1 MHKTDKTLKFQ
12 LFPLAPHFCWPG
24 LGSAVAVLLHRVW
37 SFPRLQGALPFASL
51 CGPFAATTAEPSWLA
66 RLEVLGVL
74 NFGKKFVHFLS
85 RLPVY
90 FFLKQ
95 KKTLMRSVKC
105 PHSRGERTASQRD
118 SPLFLTYISRK
129 LPFAT
134 IYGRWNLRNHVRPI
148 SS

>member
-51 CGPFAATTAEPSWLA
+51 CGPFAATTAEPCWLA

-95 KKTLMRSVKC
+95 KESTHELSKMPSFVGRAHCQS
-105 PHSRGERTASQRD
+105 ER
-118 SPLFLTYISRK
+118 
-129 LPFAT
+129 LPSFSD
-134 IYGRWNLRNHVRPI
+134 IYLKETSIRHDIWQMEFNHVRLI
-148 SS
+148 AS

>member
-95 KKTLMRSVKC
+95 KESTHELSKMPSFVGRAHCQS
-105 PHSRGERTASQRD
+105 ER
-118 SPLFLTYISRK
+118 
-129 LPFAT
+129 LPSFSD
-134 IYGRWNLRNHVRPI
+134 IYLKETSIRHDIWQMEFSHVRPI
-148 SS
+148 AS